1 MKRREIVILVV
12 IACALAVLNVGN
24 FIRKQ
29 RLRNDYRLIVE
40 AGQIQ
45 ISLNAAHTG
54 EFEDLP
60 GIGPVLAERI
70 VDYREKEGGY
80 ESLDELKKVKGIG
93 DNLYQKILPY
103 LRL

>member
-1 MKRREIVILVV
+1 MKRKEVV
-12 IACALAVLNVGN
+12 IVATIVALLATVNLSN

-29 RLRNDYRLIVE
+29 HMRQNYRLIIE
-40 AGQIQ
+40 AGKIKL
-45 ISLNAAHTG
+45 SLNDACMA

-80 ESLDELKKVKGIG
+80 ESLEELKNVKGIG
-93 DNLYQKILPY
+93 DNLYQRILPY
-103 LRL
+103 IRL